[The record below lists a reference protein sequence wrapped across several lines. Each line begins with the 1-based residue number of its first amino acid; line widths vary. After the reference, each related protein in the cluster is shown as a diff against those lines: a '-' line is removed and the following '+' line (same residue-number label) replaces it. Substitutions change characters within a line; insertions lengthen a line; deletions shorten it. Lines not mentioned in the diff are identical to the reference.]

1 MLECPRYRIQDTA
14 SSGCV
19 EKEEF
24 LDPISNAAVTALA
37 ASGLP
42 SGEFLFAG
50 FLPAKKNARRQK
62 LTDLANIVC
71 TLVFYEAPHRIE
83 TSLEDIQEIF
93 GDREACVAR
102 ELTKFYE
109 EYLFGR
115 LSDVRKRVKP
125 LGEFVVVV
133 AGNKEIQKKETPLSR
148 EDVLKK
154 LGMTR
159 NELYDLFFK
168 KKSAG

>member
-1 MLECPRYRIQDTA
+1 
-14 SSGCV
+14 
-19 EKEEF
+19 
-24 LDPISNAAVTALA
+24 
-37 ASGLP
+37 
-42 SGEFLFAG
+42 LFAG

-62 LTDLANIVC
+62 LTELTTVAC

-83 TSLEDIQEIF
+83 ASLEDIQEIF

-102 ELTKFYE
+102 ELTKIHE

-115 LSDVRKRVKP
+115 LSDVRKQVKP
-125 LGEFVVVV
+125 LGEFVVGV
-133 AGNKEIQKKETPLSR
+133 AGNKQTQEKETPQSR

-168 KKSAG
+168 KKSTD